1 MATTP
6 VFIVN
11 SPASGVHYAAPAG
24 YWFIPNNAS
33 NVTYHV
39 EAWSGPNGTG
49 SPVQVTDFLLI
60 NRNASTNTE
69 VSTLVINAANSG
81 GFNPSSGS
89 YITSL
94 GHNGSDKFTASA
106 KFDIGAVGSLK
117 LWADY
122 TGAAVIPSVSG
133 FSPPTGGPGSTVTI
147 SGSNFTGATAVRFN
161 GVSATFSVTN
171 DTTISATVPSGAT
184 AGPISVSNPSGTGT
198 SASNFQPGQF
208 YWGDGSTVHNAVAIW
223 YGDPSGNGVP
233 HLSLGVW
240 VPMNPD
246 GTGGVR
252 RIF

>member
-11 SPASGVHYAAPAG
+11 SPTSGVHYAAPAG

-39 EAWSGPNGTG
+39 EARSGPNGTG
-49 SPVQVTDFLLI
+49 SLVTVTDFLLI
-60 NRNASTNTE
+60 NRNATTNTE
-69 VSTLVINAANSG
+69 VSTFVVNGAASAT
-81 GFNPSSGS
+81 
-89 YITSL
+89 YITSQ

-122 TGAAVIPSVSG
+122 TGVAVIPNVTG
-133 FSPPTGGPGSTVTI
+133 FSPAAGGPGSSVSITGT
-147 SGSNFTGATAVRFN
+147 NFTGATGVSFN
-161 GVSATFSVTN
+161 GTPASSFTVNS
-171 DTTISATVPSGAT
+171 DTSITAVVPSGAT
-184 AGPISVSNPSGTGT
+184 AGPITVSNPSGSDA
-198 SASNFQPGQF
+198 SASNFQPGQI
-208 YWGDGSTVHNAVAIW
+208 YWGDASGNGVVHNAVAIW

-233 HLSLGVW
+233 HLAAGMW